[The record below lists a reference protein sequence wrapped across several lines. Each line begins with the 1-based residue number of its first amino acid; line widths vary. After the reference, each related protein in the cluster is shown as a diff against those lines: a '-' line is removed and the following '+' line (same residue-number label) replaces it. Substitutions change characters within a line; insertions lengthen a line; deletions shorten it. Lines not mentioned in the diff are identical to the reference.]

1 MAVSEERPA
10 RLGNSSGPRRGGP
23 KVGPREVTAVVFLV
37 LFLVFLAE
45 NSRKVKIRFLI
56 PEVQAPLYIALLIAA
71 LVGAAVALLVQS
83 RRNHRR

>member
-1 MAVSEERPA
+1 MSEERPA
-10 RLGNSSGPRRGGP
+10 RLGNSSGPRGSGP
-23 KVGPREVTAVVFLV
+23 KVGPREIAAVVFLV

-56 PEVQAPLYIALLIAA
+56 PEVQAPLYFALLIAA
-71 LVGAAVALLVQS
+71 LVGAVVALLVQS